1 CNYQPTNPNRP
12 DTAEDRALRVANCSA
27 LGIPEGWIDTFS
39 ASRPG
44 VSGGNPDLEEERA
57 RSWTLGLVWQP
68 DFINGLGVSVDYWN
82 ITHSAAHGGL
92 NAHTLAARC
101 VVSPGGIG
109 NQFSAMIARAP
120 VGGYVD
126 PQGRD
131 SLAYSYTRWVALNEK
146 LAKSRR

>member
-1 CNYQPTNPNRP
+1 TLARAVRAPSIGELYNPQSENFATINDPCNYQPTNPNRP

-82 ITHSAAHGGL
+82 I
-92 NAHTLAARC
+92 
-101 VVSPGGIG
+101 
-109 NQFSAMIARAP
+109 
-120 VGGYVD
+120 
-126 PQGRD
+126 
-131 SLAYSYTRWVALNEK
+131 
-146 LAKSRR
+146 